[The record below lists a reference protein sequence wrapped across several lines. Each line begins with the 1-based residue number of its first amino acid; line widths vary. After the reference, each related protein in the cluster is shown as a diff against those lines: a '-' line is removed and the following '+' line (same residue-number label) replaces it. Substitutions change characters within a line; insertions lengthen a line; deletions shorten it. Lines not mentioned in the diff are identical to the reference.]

1 MLTKHLAN
9 RLAALIIIVMAGS
22 SLNSGIAQATPNYI
36 EGTDAGAV
44 IFNPLQVS
52 RISLKMS
59 DSDYNSMRWPNVSWD
74 NEGDWRETQ
83 MRFTLGS
90 KTYGPYRVGV
100 HLKGAWGSWRDIT
113 GKAAFKIKMDAFVKG
128 QSLFGITKMTLNN
141 MVQDGSYIHEV
152 LTYRLFRAVGVPAP
166 RTGFADVTLNGID
179 YGLHLNVETVNPEML
194 KRWNITSSQ
203 MVKGAVPTFPDFWP
217 GVEPNFAIE
226 SGIKTSYTMLT
237 KLIDANQLEG
247 DAWWDEIQKVAD
259 IKEMTLEWATE
270 IYTGH
275 WDGYVRNR
283 NNYFVNFDDSGKA
296 IMLPWGTDQTWNG
309 SYSYFESAGLML
321 NKCFG
326 STECTEMYQQSMAR
340 VANKAKALELPQ
352 MAARVSSAIRNSVT
366 EDAFGPGLDN
376 AQGAQSWTVMQL
388 NSQQELLSSMTTP
401 WDTSLKHVSI
411 NGIKRDADT
420 VITLE
425 PGTRSVRLGLFPSQ
439 TGATTAI
446 QPIGTFKAGLNSAYV
461 RVISADGMHN
471 NIEKVM
477 FYVLTKRTNV
487 TKVSFTPGKNT
498 LTSEGKQI
506 ADALAVKYQGSD
518 SLTLAISLAKN
529 QPGAKALL
537 EQRTTTLLAA
547 LRLHGIVPV
556 KVTQTLVATGST
568 NSLTVTGS
576 YRN

>member
-1 MLTKHLAN
+1 
-9 RLAALIIIVMAGS
+9 
-22 SLNSGIAQATPNYI
+22 
-36 EGTDAGAV
+36 
-44 IFNPLQVS
+44 
-52 RISLKMS
+52 
-59 DSDYNSMRWPNVSWD
+59 
-74 NEGDWRETQ
+74 
-83 MRFTLGS
+83 
-90 KTYGPYRVGV
+90 
-100 HLKGAWGSWRDIT
+100 
-113 GKAAFKIKMDAFVKG
+113 
-128 QSLFGITKMTLNN
+128 
-141 MVQDGSYIHEV
+141 
-152 LTYRLFRAVGVPAP
+152 
-166 RTGFADVTLNGID
+166 
-179 YGLHLNVETVNPEML
+179 
-194 KRWNITSSQ
+194 
-203 MVKGAVPTFPDFWP
+203 
-217 GVEPNFAIE
+217 
-226 SGIKTSYTMLT
+226 
-237 KLIDANQLEG
+237 
-247 DAWWDEIQKVAD
+247 
-259 IKEMTLEWATE
+259 MTLEWATE

-401 WDTSLKHVSI
+401 WDTSLRHVSI
-411 NGIKRDADT
+411 NGVKRDADT

-471 NIEKVM
+471 NIEKIL
-477 FYVLTKRTNV
+477 FYVLTKRSNV
-487 TKVSFTPGKNT
+487 TKVSFTPGKAT
-498 LTSEGKQI
+498 LTAAGMNTVAVLAAMYLG
-506 ADALAVKYQGSD
+506 ADN
-518 SLTLAISLAKN
+518 LTLTLSLNKN
-529 QPGAKALL
+529 QTGAKTLL
-537 EQRTTTLLAA
+537 EQRTLTLLAA
-547 LRLHGIVPV
+547 LKQNGIVPV
-556 KVTQTLVATGST
+556 KVTKILTRAGSPNT
-568 NSLTVTGS
+568 FTVTGS

>member
-1 MLTKHLAN
+1 MLTKRLAS
-9 RLAALIIIVMAGS
+9 RLAALIIIVLAGS

-52 RISLKMS
+52 KISLQMS
-59 DSDYNSMRWPNVSWD
+59 DSDYNLLRWPNVSWD
-74 NEGDWRETQ
+74 NEGDWLDTQ
-83 MRFTLGS
+83 MRFTMGS

-100 HLKGAWGSWRDIT
+100 HLKGAWGSWRDVT

-128 QSLFGITKMTLNN
+128 QSFFGITKMTLNN

-166 RTGFADVTLNGID
+166 RTGFADVTLNGIN

-237 KLIDANQLEG
+237 NLIEANQLEG
-247 DAWWDEIQKVAD
+247 DAWWTEIQKVAD

-309 SYSYFESAGLML
+309 SYNYFESAGLML

-326 STECTEMYQQSMAR
+326 STECTEMYRQSMAR

-352 MAARVSSAIRNSVT
+352 MAAYVGSAIRSSISQ
-366 EDAFGPGLDN
+366 DPFGPGLDS
-376 AQGAQSWTVMQL
+376 AQGGQSWTVMQL
-388 NSQQELLSSMTTP
+388 NSQQQILSSITNP
-401 WDTSLKHVSI
+401 WDTSIRHVSI
-411 NGIKRDADT
+411 NGIKRDADN

-425 PGTRSVRLGLFPSQ
+425 PGTKSVRLGVFPSQ
-439 TGATTAI
+439 TSAVSAI
-446 QPIGTFKAGLNSAYV
+446 QPIGTFKAGFNTAYV

-471 NIEKVM
+471 NIEKIT
-477 FYVLTKRTNV
+477 FYVLTKRSNLA
-487 TKVSFTPGKNT
+487 KVNFTAHKATLSATGQNT
-498 LTSEGKQI
+498 I
-506 ADALAVKYQGSD
+506 AALAAMYAGSD
-518 SLTLAISLAKN
+518 NLTITLSLTKA
-529 QPGAKALL
+529 QTGAKALL
-537 EQRTTTLLAA
+537 EQRSLAFLAA
-547 LRLHGIVPV
+547 LKLKGIVPV
-556 KVTQTLVATGST
+556 KVIKILTATGSP
-568 NSLTVTGS
+568 NSLTVASS